1 MNIEQLNFIENRM
14 RELGIEKYHIRAMI
28 LDFSDGQSSQYI
40 KAYNEF
46 IFLVEK
52 TAVSDVI
59 IHSDNN
65 IIHSPFG
72 ETFEQLPQEFQG
84 YISIESSSQDIHSLE
99 FIRII
104 PQ

>member
-1 MNIEQLNFIENRM
+1 MNIEQINYIENRM
-14 RELGIEKYHIRAMI
+14 RELDVLEYHIRPMK
-28 LDFSDGQSSQYI
+28 LELPNGQSILNI

-46 IFLVEK
+46 VFLVK
-52 TAVSDVI
+52 KAAVADVI

-65 IIHSPFG
+65 ILQSPFG
-72 ETFEQLPQEFQG
+72 ENLEQLPIEFQG

>member
-1 MNIEQLNFIENRM
+1 MNIEQINYIENRM
-14 RELGIEKYHIRAMI
+14 RELGITKYHIRPMI
-28 LDFSDGQSSQYI
+28 LDFVNGQSSQNI
-40 KAYNEF
+40 KAYNEH
-46 IFLVEK
+46 IFLVK
-52 TAVSDVI
+52 KASVADII

-72 ETFEQLPQEFQG
+72 ETFKQLPQEFQG

>member
-1 MNIEQLNFIENRM
+1 MNIEQINYIENRM
-14 RELGIEKYHIRAMI
+14 RELGVFKYHIRPMK
-28 LDFSDGQSSQYI
+28 LDFTDGQSSLNI

-46 IFLVEK
+46 VFLVKK
-52 TAVSDVI
+52 TAVADVI

-65 IIHSPFG
+65 ILHSLFG
-72 ETFEQLPQEFQG
+72 ETLEQLPQEFQG